1 MKKALT
7 LLLSLIVITAT
18 VLSVSVVASAA
29 ENEEFMIVREAEL
42 GGEIVKNKIP
52 TTAFS
57 DQSADG
63 KNENTRLTKSAIGI
77 SDSQMFRVTRT
88 TADTKADNSLRRMAT
103 IYTNR
108 KSATNAEG
116 YMYYIELPEELDD
129 PIVEISWNLYD
140 GDSDDQKNGH
150 IYNGTVY
157 ALAEGSKTW
166 TPTPISDRFFE
177 LPTGF
182 KGFLLFKPAECSEIG
197 TSFDKNWQLLTTHVY
212 VHGLKNQTVLISRP
226 FMVERIGNMSFAAH
240 IGDDTTTI
248 KDLFS
253 GDTLTAEEAV
263 YKMKVGDVLYG
274 LPYKTADLGAEAPDL
289 TYLPTKVDINWKAID
304 GAVSYSARLFL
315 MKTGAGGKTYTYEKE
330 VVTDKTTARF
340 EALTENARYYVV
352 VYALDVN
359 GKEIGNSDYVDIY
372 ALRGINFDKP
382 DKAEFPTTLVIII
395 AAAVLI
401 VAIVIVVII
410 VVSKKKKANK

>member
-1 MKKALT
+1 MKRVSTVLLAL
-7 LLLSLIVITAT
+7 IITMLT
-18 VLSVSVVASAA
+18 VLSVSVQTFAS
-29 ENEEFMIVREAEL
+29 ETEEFMIIREAEL

-57 DQSADG
+57 DQGPDG

-103 IYTNR
+103 IYTDR

-116 YMYYIELPEELDD
+116 YMYYIELPDELDD

-140 GDSDDQKNGH
+140 GESEEQKNGH

-166 TPTPISDRFFE
+166 TPTSISDRYFE

-182 KGFLLFKPAECSEIG
+182 KGFLLFKPTECSEIG
-197 TSFDKNWQLLTTHVY
+197 TSFDKDWQLLTTHVY
-212 VHGLKNQTVLISRP
+212 VHELKNQTVLISRP
-226 FMVERIGNMSFAAH
+226 FMVERIGNMSFAGH
-240 IGDDTTTI
+240 VGGDTTTI

-253 GDTLTAEEAV
+253 GETLTAEEAV
-263 YKMKVGDVLYG
+263 YKMNVGDVLYG
-274 LPYKTADLGAEAPDL
+274 LPQKTAELGAEAPDL
-289 TYLPTKVDINWKAID
+289 TYLPTKVDVNWNAID
-304 GAVSYSARLFL
+304 GAASYSARLFL
-315 MKTGAGGKTYTYEKE
+315 MKTGTGGKTYTYEKE
-330 VVTDKTTARF
+330 IVTDKTTARF
-340 EALTENARYYVV
+340 ESLTENARYYVV
-352 VYALDVN
+352 VYALDAN
-359 GKEIGNSDYVDIY
+359 GKEIGNSDYVDVY
-372 ALRGINFDKP
+372 ALRGINWDKP

-395 AAAVLI
+395 AAAVLVVI
-401 VAIVIVVII
+401 MVIVLII
-410 VVSKKKKANK
+410 VLSKKKSK